1 MQDNTPKV
9 SEKFIDNVNK
19 IVGIMADHVAEDG
32 TLPTSLAIDVV
43 YLFNNIPLDEREFAY
58 ATIEAEL
65 DALDVPYDPNYSPEK
80 Q

>member
-9 SEKFIDNVNK
+9 SDEFIDNVNK
-19 IVGIMADHVAEDG
+19 IVGIMADHVDENG
-32 TLPTSLAIDVV
+32 SLPTSLAIDVV
-43 YLFNNIPLDEREFAY
+43 FLFNNIPLNERELAY

-65 DALDVPYDPNYSPEK
+65 HALDVPYDPNYSPEK